1 MIPWIDFLRKY
12 GPVPK
17 NDNMY
22 DEAIQR
28 TAKRAGH
35 SPIKFEHPFKKEVLN
50 NFSTTPFKNVI
61 LTGTAGDGKTYLC
74 REVWESLGGSFGEWQ
89 SDEPYIRF
97 QHFSGV
103 TIHFIRDLS
112 AWAPPLGES
121 WRQNTELFDV
131 VNLFINCCI
140 NIEARDIFII
150 AANDGQLVE
159 AFRKVSEEV
168 ASSESFDFF
177 QQIEHML
184 VDEKQESEELN
195 LRMFNLSRGS
205 SAVLYDLALEAL
217 LDHEGWSNCLM
228 DCSKNGLCPV
238 FLNYNL
244 LKKDQV
250 RLRLRVLLELCDH
263 SGLHLSIRQILLIL
277 ANAILG
283 HPQAKDHILR
293 EKDIDQ
299 IIDDGTISS
308 GSLYSN
314 IFGGNLP
321 ERRRSNLVAF
331 EHLERFQI
339 GYETTNSIDNLIIF
353 GDEDEN
359 QKELYAEL
367 LEGDPFYQADFEFK
381 QAKMAYV
388 DAGDE
393 DSESTEQFL
402 QLLRRYRQSLFF
414 LIPLSKEEEYDL
426 WDLTVFR
433 YAGEYTESVVDKIK
447 ESEESVSR
455 QILGRLVKGLNR
467 IFIGMLLESADKLY
481 LTASGN
487 HIHNSV
493 NRLFIDYVS
502 VRPSKGEKVVIEKDQ
517 ETQRIMLRV
526 FFDTDVFESLE
537 ITLVRYE
544 FLSRVAQNGAL
555 PGSFSRECNEDIL
568 AFKSRLLSRHKTLQE
583 SALET
588 TDGYVEVKML
598 NSKNGKPEEHTIVFR
613 P

>member
-74 REVWESLGGSFGEWQ
+74 REVWESLGGSFSEWQ

-103 TIHFIRDLS
+103 KIHFIRDLS

-131 VNLFINCCI
+131 VNLFINSCTS
-140 NIEARDIFII
+140 IEARDIFII

-168 ASSESFDFF
+168 GSLESVGFF

-184 VDEKQESEELN
+184 VDEKQESKELN

-228 DCSKNGLCPV
+228 DCTKKELCPV

-244 LKKDQV
+244 LKKEQV

-283 HPQAKDHILR
+283 HPQAKDHILH

-314 IFGGNLP
+314 VFGENLP

-359 QKELYAEL
+359 QKELFAEL

-393 DSESTEQFL
+393 DSESTERFL

-433 YAGEYTESVVDKIK
+433 YAGEYTASVVDKIN

-502 VRPSKGEKVVIEKDQ
+502 VRPSKGEKVVIEKDL

-583 SALET
+583 SVRET